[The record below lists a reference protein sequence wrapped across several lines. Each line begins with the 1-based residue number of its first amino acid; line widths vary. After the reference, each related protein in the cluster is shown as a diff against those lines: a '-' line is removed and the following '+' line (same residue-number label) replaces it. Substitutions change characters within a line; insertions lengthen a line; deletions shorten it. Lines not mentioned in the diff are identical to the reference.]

1 MYEDLILKYRDFDF
15 ASFIRELQSW
25 QDGLGDTLEDEV
37 TFSVLDGVKDILFDY
52 CSFD

>member
-15 ASFIRELQSW
+15 GSFIRELQSW

-37 TFSVLDGVKDILFDY
+37 TFSTLDGVKDILFD
-52 CSFD
+52 CCNFD